1 LYGVTNQGGAY
12 KSGGCENLGC
22 GTVFK
27 LAPGAG
33 GKWTERVLHS
43 FDDNAVDGWGPDGG
57 LIMDAA
63 GNLYGTTYSGGAYG
77 YGAVFEITP

>member
-1 LYGVTNQGGAY
+1 
-12 KSGGCENLGC
+12 LGC

-27 LAPGAG
+27 LTPDAG
-33 GKWTERVLHS
+33 GKWTETVLRS

-57 LIMDAA
+57 LMMDAA
-63 GNLYGTTYSGGAYG
+63 GNLYGTTYSGSAYG